1 MPTTEPPA
9 RIVAVVHTKG
19 GVGKTTAAGLSAYAL
34 HERGL
39 RVLAVDADPQQSL
52 WGWHADAP
60 FPFRIACLPS
70 KRLHLD
76 VPGNVGRAQVVVID
90 TPGTEHGR
98 PITLSALLAA
108 THVLVPMAPTG
119 IEHREMHAVRRL
131 LNEAADLRPGS
142 PAAYGVLMVKVRG
155 GAASG
160 PAFRAQLDADGWPVL
175 RGEARMLERYA
186 QAYGFPVEGA
196 ARTAYGDAIAELL
209 DLDRVAHHHRRE
221 GTA

>member
-1 MPTTEPPA
+1 MPTADPPA

-19 GVGKTTAAGLSAYAL
+19 GVGKTTAAGLGAYAL

-70 KRLHLD
+70 RRLHLD

-90 TPGTEHGR
+90 TPGTAHGR

-108 THVLVPMAPTG
+108 THVLVPMAPHG
-119 IEHREMHAVRRL
+119 VEHREMHVVRAL
-131 LNEAADLRPGS
+131 LDEAADIRPT
-142 PAAYGVLMVKVRG
+142 PARLGVLMVRVKG
-155 GAASG
+155 SAASG
-160 PAFRAQLDADGWPVL
+160 PAFRAQLLADGWPVL
-175 RGEARMLERYA
+175 RGQAGDYERFA
-186 QAYGFPVEGA
+186 QAVGGPVEHA
-196 ARTAYGDAIAELL
+196 ARTAYGDAMAELL
-209 DLDRVAHHHRRE
+209 GLDRVAHHERRE